1 METSDSNQDL
11 RDLPVP
17 EQMKIVE
24 QTIEDAVNGIKKSFT
39 IDAQI
44 NATYALSTSAIKGVK
59 CRVIPLQ
66 EDDIDE
72 WQVEITPKLTE

>member
-1 METSDSNQDL
+1 MADGLFHKAISQSGYTSSYS
-11 RDLPVP
+11 
-17 EQMKIVE
+17 
-24 QTIEDAVNGIKKSFT
+24 IEDAVNGIKKSFT

-44 NATYALSTSAIKGVK
+44 IATYALSTSAIKGVK

-72 WQVEITPKLTE
+72 WQVEITPKLME